1 MENESKTQY
10 NTEEGDFGSPPQHG
24 SIWPRLWR
32 GMKLR
37 CPRCGDGKLFR
48 AYLKPVEHC
57 SNCGQR
63 WDKVRADLAPA
74 WAAMTIS
81 AHFTVAIWHFVF
93 WGTDMPSWQ
102 LTLYLCAIATGIAL
116 LALPPMKGLFMAI
129 IWAKGTT
136 DS

>member
-1 MENESKTQY
+1 MQNDSNGT
-10 NTEEGDFGSPPQHG
+10 DFGPPPQHG

-37 CPRCGDGKLFR
+37 CPRCGGGKLFQ

-57 SNCGQR
+57 SNCNQR
-63 WDKVRADLAPA
+63 WGNVRADLAPA

-93 WGTDMPSWQ
+93 WGKDMPSWQ
-102 LTLYLCAIATGIAL
+102 LTTYLCVIATAIAL

>member
-1 MENESKTQY
+1 MQNDSKS
-10 NTEEGDFGSPPQHG
+10 DSFGPAPQNG

-32 GMKLR
+32 GLKLR
-37 CPRCGDGKLFR
+37 CPRCGQGKLFR
-48 AYLKPVEHC
+48 AFLKPVEHC
-57 SNCGQR
+57 SNCEQR
-63 WDKVRADLAPA
+63 WGDVRADLAPA

-81 AHFTVAIWHFVF
+81 AHFTVAIWHFLF
-93 WGTDMPSWQ
+93 WGADIPAWQ
-102 LTLYLCAIATGIAL
+102 LTSYLCVIGTIIAL

>member
-1 MENESKTQY
+1 MENDS
-10 NTEEGDFGSPPQHG
+10 NTDKFGPPPQHG

-48 AYLKPVEHC
+48 AYLKPVEQC
-57 SNCGQR
+57 SACKQHWGH
-63 WDKVRADLAPA
+63 VRADLAPA

-81 AHFTVAIWHFVF
+81 AHITVLIWHFAF
-93 WGTDMPSWQ
+93 WRTEIPSWQ
-102 LTLYLCAIATGIAL
+102 LTTYLCVIAVGIAL
-116 LALPPMKGLFMAI
+116 LVLPPMKGLFMAI

>member
-1 MENESKTQY
+1 MENDSNSAK
-10 NTEEGDFGSPPQHG
+10 FGPPPQHG
-24 SIWPRLWR
+24 SICSQLWR

-48 AYLKPVEHC
+48 AFLKPVEDC

-63 WDKVRADLAPA
+63 WAEVRADLAPA
-74 WAAMTIS
+74 WAAMTLS
-81 AHFTVAIWHFVF
+81 AHVTVAIWHFVF
-93 WGTDMPSWQ
+93 WGTNIPSWQ
-102 LTLYLCAIATGIAL
+102 LILYLCIIATGIAL

>member
-1 MENESKTQY
+1 MENDSNE
-10 NTEEGDFGSPPQHG
+10 TEFGPPPQHG

-48 AYLKPVEHC
+48 AFLKPVDHC
-57 SNCGQR
+57 FVCGQR
-63 WDKVRADLAPA
+63 WGHVRADLAPA

-81 AHFTVAIWHFVF
+81 AHFTVAIWHFLF
-93 WGTDMPSWQ
+93 WGRDILTWQ
-102 LTLYLCAIATGIAL
+102 LTIYLCGIAAVIAL
-116 LALPPMKGLFMAI
+116 LALPSMKGLFMAI

>member
-1 MENESKTQY
+1 MQNDS
-10 NTEEGDFGSPPQHG
+10 NDDVFGPPPQHG

-48 AYLKPVEHC
+48 AYLKPVKHC
-57 SNCGQR
+57 STCQQNWG
-63 WDKVRADLAPA
+63 KVRADLAPA

-81 AHFTVAIWHFVF
+81 AHLTVLTWHFFF
-93 WGTDMPSWQ
+93 WKSEMPSWQ
-102 LTLYLCAIATGIAL
+102 LSLILCVIAAL
-116 LALPPMKGLFMAI
+116 ICLVSLPAMKGLFMAI

>member
-1 MENESKTQY
+1 MQNDS
-10 NTEEGDFGSPPQHG
+10 NTDKYGPPPQHG

-37 CPRCGDGKLFR
+37 CPRCGRGKLFR
-48 AYLKPVEHC
+48 SFLKPVKHC
-57 SNCGQR
+57 SNCDQR
-63 WDKVRADLAPA
+63 WDGVRADLAPA

-81 AHFTVAIWHFVF
+81 AHLTVAIWHFFF
-93 WGTDMPSWQ
+93 WGKDMPSWQ
-102 LTLYLCAIATGIAL
+102 LTASLCVIATVIAL

>member
-1 MENESKTQY
+1 MENDSKT
-10 NTEEGDFGSPPQHG
+10 DKFGPPPQHG

-48 AYLKPVEHC
+48 SFLKPVERC
-57 SNCGQR
+57 SVCEQA
-63 WDKVRADLAPA
+63 WDHVRADLAPA

-93 WGTDMPSWQ
+93 WGTDLQPWQ
-102 LTLYLCAIATGIAL
+102 LMIYLCGIATAIAL

>member
-1 MENESKTQY
+1 MQNDSKAQN
-10 NTEEGDFGSPPQHG
+10 NTEESDFRPSPQHG

-37 CPRCGDGKLFR
+37 CPRCGDGKLFQSF
-48 AYLKPVEHC
+48 LKPVEHC
-57 SNCGQR
+57 STCDQR
-63 WDKVRADLAPA
+63 WSTVRADLAPA

-81 AHFTVAIWHFVF
+81 AHLTVAIWHFVF
-93 WGTDMPSWQ
+93 WGRDIPSWQ
-102 LTLYLCAIATGIAL
+102 LTTYLCVIAAVIAL